1 MSTYMYAEYPTV
13 KLYKNKGDKKN
24 AHELLWGDWV
34 EITGAKS
41 GEWYPVHARGEDG
54 WMKAKDLR
62 EDRILEIVFVDVG
75 QGDGCLVVTPEDKHI
90 IVDAGVSDNMYR
102 YLKWRYGGFKKKW
115 KFEAAVI
122 SHPDKDH
129 YYGFRKLF
137 EEPNVS
143 FDSVFHNGIIEAKGK
158 KDEEELGQSQDI
170 GGIRYITELMET
182 QSDLSTFL
190 ADTKRWKD
198 KTSLLYPDLLN
209 AAMTSGRVANIEMLS
224 TTQGV
229 QKFLPG
235 YTKDKDLSI
244 QIVGPVAETD
254 GGTRSMLRWFKKSG
268 KGSFDKGQT
277 KNGHSV
283 LLRLRYRDVSI
294 MLAGDLNAAAERF
307 LLKQHVQQ
315 DPPAENAPEEDKLA
329 FIHLARDFFECEI
342 TKSCHHGSADFTDL
356 FLQACNPI
364 ATIISSGDEESY
376 AHPRADTLGAIGKC
390 GRGNRPLIFSTELA
404 RSTRE
409 SEPADLQVKLRKK
422 QIELEK
428 ADDPEKKKE
437 IKAQLDKITDK
448 ILTRNVTVYGA
459 IHLRTDGCRVV
470 VAQKLEKERE
480 SASSLQVW
488 DVYRLEPDAQ
498 GALRLANA

>member
-1 MSTYMYAEYPTV
+1 MSEYMYAEYPTV

-34 EITGAKS
+34 EITGDKS
-41 GEWYPVHARGEDG
+41 GEWYPVHARGTNG
-54 WMKAKDLR
+54 FIKVKDLR
-62 EDRILEIVFVDVG
+62 KNRILEIVFVDVG

-90 IVDAGVSDNMYR
+90 VVDAGVSDNMYR

-129 YYGFRKLF
+129 YYGFKKLF

-143 FDSVFHNGIIEAKGK
+143 FDSIFHNGIIEAKSK
-158 KDEEELGQSQDI
+158 KNEDELGKSQVI

-182 QSDLSTFL
+182 QSDLSAFL
-190 ADTKRWKD
+190 ADTKRWKN
-198 KTSLLYPDLLN
+198 KKSLLYPDLLN
-209 AAMTSGRVANIEMLS
+209 TAMTSGRVANIEMVS
-224 TTQGV
+224 TAQGI
-229 QKFLPG
+229 QKFLTG
-235 YTKDKDLSI
+235 YEKNKDLSI
-244 QIVGPVAETD
+244 QVLGPVTETD
-254 GGTRSMLRWFKKSG
+254 GDTHSILRWFKKSG

-283 LLRLRYRDVSI
+283 LLKLQYHDVSLL
-294 MLAGDLNAAAERF
+294 LAGDLNTAAEWF
-307 LLKQHVQQ
+307 LLEQHTQQ
-315 DPPAENAPEEDKLA
+315 SLPAEDASDKEKEA
-329 FIHLARDFFECEI
+329 FIRLARNSFECDL
-342 TKSCHHGSADFTDL
+342 TKSCHHGSADFTEL

-364 ATIISSGDEESY
+364 ATVISSGDEESY
-376 AHPRADTLGAIGKC
+376 AHPRADTLGAIGKF

-409 SEPADLQVKLRKK
+409 AEPADLQAKLRKK
-422 QIELEK
+422 QIELAK
-428 ADDPEKKKE
+428 ADTPEKKEK
-437 IKAQLDKITDK
+437 IKTELDKITDK

-459 IHLRTDGCRVV
+459 IHLRTDGHRVV
-470 VAQKLEKERE
+470 VAQKLEKDRE
-480 SASSLQVW
+480 SGSSLQKW

-498 GALRLANA
+498 GALHLANA